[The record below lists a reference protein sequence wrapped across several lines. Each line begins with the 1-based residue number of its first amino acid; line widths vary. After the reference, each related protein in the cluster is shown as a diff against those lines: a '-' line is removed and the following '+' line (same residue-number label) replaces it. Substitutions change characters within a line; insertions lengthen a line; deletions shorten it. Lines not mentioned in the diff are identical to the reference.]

1 VKYSTDRTQNL
12 YKEAKKIIPGGTQL
26 LSKRPEM
33 FAPGQWP
40 GYFTQAKGCE
50 VWDLDG
56 NHYYDMTS
64 NGIGACLLGFADPDV
79 SKAVKKRIDN
89 GSMCT
94 LNAPEEVELAK
105 MLLDIHSWADMVRF
119 ARTGGETSA
128 VAVRIARAATDKSIV
143 AICGYH
149 GWHDW
154 YLAANLGENDSLR
167 GHLLSGLEPLGVPT
181 ELRGT
186 NYTFRYNCIDDFMDV
201 IEKYGDN
208 MAAVIMEPCR
218 NEDPDPEFLMCIREE
233 TKKRGILL
241 IFDEITIGWRRNY
254 GGAHL
259 ILDCIPDI
267 AIFAKTLGNGHPIGA
282 IIGTRKAMESADRSF
297 ISSTYWTESVG
308 YVAAIATLKKMREIK
323 IWDHVDKI
331 GNLVFKAW
339 KEKADKHGLD
349 ISIGGYPCLAH
360 FTYNHKKAAVLK
372 TLYTQLMLERGFLGN
387 TAIYPTAAHTEEI
400 VEKYSEA
407 IDEVF
412 RIQAGAIR
420 KGRADELLKG
430 PVCHS
435 GFKRLL

>member
-1 VKYSTDRTQNL
+1 MKYSNGKTQNL
-12 YKEAKKIIPGGTQL
+12 YQEAKKIIPGGTQL

-33 FAPGQWP
+33 FAPNQWP
-40 GYFTQAKGCE
+40 GYFTRAKGCE

-79 SKAVKKRIDN
+79 SEAVKKRIDD

-94 LNAPEEVELAK
+94 LNAPEEVELAE
-105 MLLDIHSWADMVRF
+105 MLLDIHPWAGMARF
-119 ARTGGETSA
+119 TRTGGETAA
-128 VAVRIARAATDKSIV
+128 VAIRIARAATDKSIAAV
-143 AICGYH
+143 CGYH
-149 GWHDW
+149 GWQDW
-154 YLAANLGENDSLR
+154 YLAANLGESDSLR
-167 GHLLSGLEPLGVPT
+167 GHLLSGLEPLGVPA

-186 NYTFRYNCIDDFMDV
+186 NFTFRYNRIDEFMSL
-201 IEKYGDN
+201 IQKYGDN

-218 NEDPDPEFLMCIREE
+218 YEDPDPEFMKCIREE
-233 TKKRGILL
+233 TEKRRIIL

-259 ILDCIPDI
+259 KLGYTPDI

-282 IIGTRKAMESADRSF
+282 IIGTGEVMKSADQSF

-308 YVAAIATLKKMREIK
+308 YVAAIATLKKMKSIK
-323 IWDHVDKI
+323 IWEHVEKI
-331 GNLVFKAW
+331 GKLILKAW
-339 KEKADKHGLD
+339 REKADKHGLD
-349 ISIGGYPCLAH
+349 ISTGGYPCLAH
-360 FTYNHKKAAVLK
+360 FAYNYKNASVLK

-400 VEKYSEA
+400 VERYSIA

-412 RIQAGAIR
+412 KILADANREGLV
-420 KGRADELLKG
+420 DELLNG

-435 GFKRLL
+435 GFQRLL